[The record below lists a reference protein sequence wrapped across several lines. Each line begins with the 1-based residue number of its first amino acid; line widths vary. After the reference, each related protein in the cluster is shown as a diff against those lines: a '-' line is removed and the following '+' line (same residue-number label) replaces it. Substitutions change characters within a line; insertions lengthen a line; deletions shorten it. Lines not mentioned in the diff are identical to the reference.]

1 MEPRVLSSEDI
12 DPLTGI
18 LHRQAFNAR
27 LESALA
33 TASHE
38 QPLSVM
44 HLDLDHFK
52 EVNTRYLLMGGDH
65 VLRHIAALLPT
76 GDGVVP
82 ARGGGEEFW
91 LLVAGLDETASLLY
105 ASQLCEIVASH
116 PTVYTGNEI
125 VVTVSIGV
133 STTKAPVAAGEIQ
146 EQTHAALCMAKVA
159 GRNRALHFRALEREA
174 LRAGEDIRIQS
185 FEAMQRVV
193 SDRAERFIAQR
204 RRQLFQS
211 LQNQADRDRVTGLFN
226 RGYLD
231 RRIIHAHHEA
241 GGTHPLCVALI
252 DVDHFGSV
260 NKTHD
265 WPTGDLTLRGVADLI
280 RQNVRESDWV
290 ARYGGEEI
298 AVILPDTALGIAV
311 QVVERVREAVAG
323 HTFLSLKGEPFSVT
337 ISAGVV
343 ELRPDEPILALWQR
357 VSEKALGAKG
367 AGRNRVLA

>member
-1 MEPRVLSSEDI
+1 MDH
-12 DPLTGI
+12 DPLTG
-18 LHRQAFNAR
+18 LLNRRGFDPR
-27 LESALA
+27 LESGLC
-33 TASHE
+33 TASPE
-38 QPLSVM
+38 QPLSLLF
-44 HLDLDHFK
+44 LDLDHFK
-52 EVNTRYLLMGGDH
+52 RVNAEYLLNGGDH
-65 VLRHIAALLPT
+65 ALRHVASLLPT
-76 GDGVVP
+76 EDGVVP

-91 LLVAGLDETASLLY
+91 VLVPGLDETASLHY
-105 ASQLCEIVASH
+105 AGQLCELIRNQPAE
-116 PTVYTGNEI
+116 YCGQQI
-125 VVTVSIGV
+125 ALTVSIGV
-133 STTKAPVAAGEIQ
+133 STTQTPIAAADMSEQALSALYAAKA
-146 EQTHAALCMAKVA
+146 A

-174 LRAGEDIRIQS
+174 LQAGEDIRIQT

-231 RRIIHAHHEA
+231 RRLIHAHQEA
-241 GGTHPLCVALI
+241 GDTRPLCVALI

-280 RQNVRESDWV
+280 RQIVRESDWV

-298 AVILPDTALGIAV
+298 AVILPDTALAVAV
-311 QVVERVREAVAG
+311 QVVERVREAVARQ
-323 HTFLSLKGEPFSVT
+323 TFSSLKGEPFSVT

-343 ELRPDEPILALWQR
+343 ELRPGEPILTLWQR

>member
-1 MEPRVLSSEDI
+1 VDH
-12 DPLTGI
+12 DPLTDL
-18 LHRQAFNAR
+18 LHRRAFNAR
-27 LESALA
+27 LESALC
-33 TASHE
+33 TASAE
-38 QPLSVM
+38 QPLSLLY
-44 HLDLDHFK
+44 LDLDFFK
-52 EVNTRYLLMGGDH
+52 QVNSAFGHLGGDH
-65 VLRHIAALLPT
+65 ALHHVASLLPT
-76 GDGVVP
+76 EDGVVP

-91 LLVAGLDETASLLY
+91 LLVPGLDEIASLHY
-105 ASQLCEIVASH
+105 ACQLCKLISNQPAEYRGVKIAL
-116 PTVYTGNEI
+116 
-125 VVTVSIGV
+125 TVSIGV
-133 STTKAPVAAGEIQ
+133 STTETPIAPADIS
-146 EQTHAALCMAKVA
+146 EQADSALYAAKVA

-174 LRAGEDIRIQS
+174 LHASEDIRIHS

-231 RRIIHAHHEA
+231 RRMIHAHQEA
-241 GGTHPLCVALI
+241 RETHPLCVALI
-252 DVDHFGSV
+252 DVDHFGAV

-298 AVILPDTALGIAV
+298 AVILPDTPLAVAV
-311 QVVERVREAVAG
+311 QVVERVREAVAR
-323 HTFLSLKGEPFSVT
+323 HMFLSLKGEPFSVT

-343 ELRPDEPILALWQR
+343 DVRPGEPILALWQR

>member
-1 MEPRVLSSEDI
+1 L
-12 DPLTGI
+12 L
-18 LHRQAFNAR
+18 
-27 LESALA
+27 
-33 TASHE
+33 
-38 QPLSVM
+38 

-52 EVNTRYLLMGGDH
+52 NFNHRFGLLAGDH
-65 VLRHIAALLPT
+65 ALHHVASLLPT
-76 GDGVVP
+76 ADGVVP

-91 LLVAGLDETASLLY
+91 LLVPGLDETASIHY
-105 ASQLCEIVASH
+105 ARQLCEIIANQ
-116 PTVYTGNEI
+116 PPEYQGQKNAL
-125 VVTVSIGV
+125 TVSIGL
-133 STTKAPVAAGEIQ
+133 STTGRPVAAADLS
-146 EQTHAALCMAKVA
+146 EQADLALYAAKAG
-159 GRNRALHFRALEREA
+159 GRNRALHFRALERQA
-174 LRAGEDIRIQS
+174 LHAGEDVRIQT

-211 LQNQADRDRVTGLFN
+211 LQHQADRDRVTGLFN

-231 RRIIHAHHEA
+231 RRIIHAHQEA
-241 GGTHPLCVALI
+241 GDTHPLCVALI

-260 NKTHD
+260 NKKHD
-265 WPTGDLTLRGVADLI
+265 WPTGDLALRGVADLI

-298 AVILPDTALGIAV
+298 AVILPDTALAVAV
-311 QVVERVREAVAG
+311 QVVERVREAIAR
-323 HTFLSLKGEPFSVT
+323 HTFSSLKGEPFSVT

-343 ELRPDEPILALWQR
+343 ELRPGEPILTLWQR